1 MVNALF
7 LEDGD
12 LLENI
17 MISNQIHESKFEEFN
32 RLISEQEM
40 MISLY
45 ESQQLLIEQDTQIFM
60 HLRYNTEVLS
70 EGVLENIGKGIMAV
84 LRKIGELIS
93 NFIGFIFGRRKKDKS
108 IEKEMKKIED
118 NEEKIVESI
127 KETEKELKI
136 VSSEFEASIN
146 KAKKAGVDEDKI
158 LKTKEDIDE
167 FFLGNKEEKYQ
178 VIKIDEDAM
187 RKLNITGEWSEL
199 EEMIKVLE
207 DCVAAL
213 RRNDPN
219 GIPKSLHDKY
229 IKYLDSLKGGKK
241 SDLTTILITP
251 AMKCDRE
258 TYYKEYYKKAK
269 AFYKNYNDESI
280 KNLESLKR
288 LKAKIDNLT
297 KSIKNIEMYNTD
309 KNPAWIDATK
319 TISRMVSSLSTECN
333 LRIQTLV
340 NVEKGYQAYK
350 NNMKLTTNEYLKS
363 NRTVKKVSKDIK
375 DMNFDEFDKHMS
387 NKNSKL
393 VFGKDSAYFLNIDTE
408 DFKKFLDN
416 GEVDTL

>member
-1 MVNALF
+1 MVNTLF

-17 MISNQIHESKFEEFN
+17 MISNQIYESEIMEFD

-40 MISLY
+40 MISIY
-45 ESQQLLIEQDTQIFM
+45 ENQQFLIEQDTQIFM

-93 NFIGFIFGRRKKDKS
+93 NFIGFIFGRRKKDKVTEKEFKN
-108 IEKEMKKIED
+108 IEK

-127 KETEKELKI
+127 KETEKELKT
-136 VSSEFEASIN
+136 VSSKFEASIN
-146 KAKKAGVDEDKI
+146 KAKQAGVDEHKI
-158 LKTKEDIDE
+158 LKTKEDIDD
-167 FFLGNKEEKYQ
+167 FFLGKKEERYQ
-178 VIKIDEDAM
+178 VIKIDEDTM
-187 RKLNITGEWSEL
+187 RNLNITNEWSEL
-199 EEMIKVLE
+199 EDMIKVLE

-229 IKYLDSLKGGKK
+229 RKYLQSVQGGKK
-241 SDLTTILITP
+241 SDLTTMLITP
-251 AMKCDRE
+251 VMKCDRE

-269 AFYKNYNDESI
+269 AFYRNYNDESI

-288 LKAKIDNLT
+288 LKTKIDNLA
-297 KSIKNIEMYNTD
+297 KSIKNIEMYNAD
-309 KNPAWIDATK
+309 KNPAWTDATK

-333 LRIQTLV
+333 LRIQTLAD
-340 NVEKGYQAYK
+340 VEKGYQAYK
-350 NNMKLTTNEYLKS
+350 NNMKLTAAEYKKS
-363 NRTVKKVSKDIK
+363 GHIMAKVSKDIL
-375 DMNFDEFDKHMS
+375 DMDFDEFDKNMS
-387 NKNSKL
+387 DKNTIL
-393 VFGKDSAYFLNIDTE
+393 RFGEDGTYFIKNPNLIKDIDTIL
-408 DFKKFLDN
+408 K
-416 GEVDTL
+416 

>member
-1 MVNALF
+1 
-7 LEDGD
+7 
-12 LLENI
+12 
-17 MISNQIHESKFEEFN
+17 
-32 RLISEQEM
+32 
-40 MISLY
+40 
-45 ESQQLLIEQDTQIFM
+45 
-60 HLRYNTEVLS
+60 
-70 EGVLENIGKGIMAV
+70 
-84 LRKIGELIS
+84 
-93 NFIGFIFGRRKKDKS
+93 
-108 IEKEMKKIED
+108 
-118 NEEKIVESI
+118 
-127 KETEKELKI
+127 
-136 VSSEFEASIN
+136 
-146 KAKKAGVDEDKI
+146 
-158 LKTKEDIDE
+158 
-167 FFLGNKEEKYQ
+167 
-178 VIKIDEDAM
+178 M